1 VPDPSD
7 VAGGATADRAP
18 GSGSGSGRG
27 RGPSIEAETPAAPVE
42 DLIEAQRA
50 ALAKG
55 DLAAIAGML
64 APGVFGFGVDAGEVG
79 EGKDAVERQLR
90 KDLGELVEGGAKVT
104 VGYAKLGEAR
114 HHAWIA
120 LELEVSA
127 RGRSTRRFTVTEL
140 AAWIG
145 GAWQVVAWHW
155 AIPVPDKTAERMAAL
170 GTKPSPKPIASVL
183 TGPKELDDAVR
194 AAFASR
200 RAFAAA
206 WSEHPAGFN
215 FGSGPRE
222 RILGGAAVRRV
233 FGKLSSKIRLHDGVR
248 VVAASAWDPAHKD
261 APAIAF
267 AAANVDYTSK
277 TRAATDLTH
286 TFRVLAVLV
295 LEDGAWKIV
304 QTQWSHGGPI
314 R

>member
-1 VPDPSD
+1 
-7 VAGGATADRAP
+7 
-18 GSGSGSGRG
+18 
-27 RGPSIEAETPAAPVE
+27 
-42 DLIEAQRA
+42 
-50 ALAKG
+50 
-55 DLAAIAGML
+55 ML

-127 RGRSTRRFTVTEL
+127 RGRSTRRFAVTEL

-267 AAANVDYTSK
+267 AAANVDFTSK